1 MKCSLCNK
9 DSVYE
14 VRYSGSSLC
23 GEHLSRFVERRVKQ
37 EIRSQLKIGN
47 RKTRISVAIS
57 GGKDSSVTL
66 YLLHKVLSER
76 TNVEI
81 SAFTV
86 DEGIEGYRS
95 AGLESA
101 RALCRDLNIPHE
113 TISYKEN
120 FGYTMD
126 EIVAADGGKTIPCA
140 HCGPMRRQLMNRVAA
155 YQEGDFVALGINLDD
170 YAQSILMNVAKGDAQ
185 RMARM
190 APHSGTQEGLV
201 PRVLPLR
208 KIPEKEVMLYA
219 VVNGIKFEGG
229 WCPYYAQANRNK
241 FRSIVSDLEEE
252 NPGTKYAIV
261 NFLDSIRGSLTSNL
275 KPAELGKCRNCGS
288 STTSDLCVVCRDL
301 ENLRTI
307 MKKN

>member
-1 MKCSLCNK
+1 MKCSLCNE

-14 VRYSGSSLC
+14 VRYSGSFLC
-23 GEHLSRFVERRVKQ
+23 GKHLSRFVERRVKQ
-37 EIRSQLKIGN
+37 EIRNQLKIGN
-47 RKTRISVAIS
+47 RKTRISVAVS

-86 DEGIEGYRS
+86 DEGIEGYRN

-101 RALCRDLNIPHE
+101 RALCRKLGVPHE
-113 TISYKEN
+113 TISYKDSY
-120 FGYTMD
+120 GYTMD
-126 EIVAADGGKTIPCA
+126 EIVAADEGKTIPCA

-155 YQEGDFVALGINLDD
+155 YQKGDFVALGINLDD
-170 YAQSILMNVAKGDAQ
+170 YAQSIVMNVAKGDVQ

-190 APHSGTQEGLV
+190 APHTGIQEGLI

-208 KIPEKEVMLYA
+208 KVPEKEVMLYA
-219 VVNGIKFEGG
+219 VVNGINFEGG
-229 WCPYYAQANRNK
+229 WCPYYAQANRNR

-261 NFLDSIRGSLTSNL
+261 NFLDSIRDSLNSTFE
-275 KPAELGKCRNCGS
+275 PTELRKCSKCGS
-288 STTSDLCVVCRDL
+288 PTTSDLCVVCRDL
-301 ENLRTI
+301 ENLHAI
-307 MKKN
+307 ME